1 MDILN
6 TKNLGE
12 KSDKDLERLLNNLSI
27 EYKDYVYGNHT
38 MMANRYFKRLCNVQK
53 EYNKR
58 GMEFITDIK
67 GLL

>member
-1 MDILN
+1 MVILN

-12 KSDKDLERLLNNLSI
+12 KTDKDLERLMRNLSI
-27 EYKDYVYGNHT
+27 EYKDSVYNKDLKDSQIL
-38 MMANRYFKRLCNVQK
+38 KRLMNVKK

-67 GLL
+67 GL